1 MQEYVAQ
8 DLFQADCGTV
18 ESAALLDFPRLLQ
31 VEVTTRCN
39 MRCAMCVKSAPG
51 SEIVEAHLPL
61 TTFQALAPVL
71 AKTEKLV
78 LNGIGE
84 PLLHPQLPEFVAF
97 ARERMAPDA
106 EIGFQSNGL
115 LLTPELARKL
125 VRAGVDT
132 ICISL
137 DAVEDEEDNGQVKG
151 ELHGQRKVRK
161 LENAFAMLRE
171 AAEQEGRALR
181 LGVEF
186 VLMADT
192 LRQLPKVVRWA
203 AQQGGSFVIVSHLL
217 AYSETMCEQSLF
229 NPNTPGATALFEKW
243 QAKALR
249 EGLDF
254 HDYLGKLWKYGK
266 SGPEKRIAALAEG
279 LQEEARQKQI
289 WLHLRSLLEW
299 DRRDLTA
306 VREICDEAAQAAR
319 TAGLELRMP
328 PLMALNQR
336 RCHFIADGAA
346 FVTAQGDVCPCQF
359 MWHGSI
365 CHMDGGDKRIR
376 PWRFG
381 NLNETPLAE
390 IWRSQEYAA
399 FRAEVLQDAYPY
411 CSNCPFVPCED
422 ISCKSYAFEYDCL
435 GSTVPCGHCLWN
447 MGALQCL
454 L

>member
-1 MQEYVAQ
+1 MRENGQTGMCR
-8 DLFQADCGTV
+8 ADCDPR
-18 ESAALLDFPRLLQ
+18 ESGVLLSFPRLLQ

-51 SEIVEAHLPL
+51 CEIVEGHLAL
-61 TTFQALAPVL
+61 DTFRNLAPVL
-71 AKTEKLV
+71 EKTDKLV

-106 EIGFQSNGL
+106 DIGFQTNGL
-115 LLTPELARKL
+115 LLSPELARRF

-132 ICISL
+132 ICVSV
-137 DAVEDEEDNGQVKG
+137 DAVEDEDDTGPGKG
-151 ELHGQRKVRK
+151 ELHGQQKVRK
-161 LENAFAMLRE
+161 LEKAFTMLRE
-171 AAEQEGRALR
+171 AASEDGRTLR

-203 AQQGGSFVIVSHLL
+203 AQQGVSFVIVSHLL
-217 AYSETMCEQSLF
+217 AYDEAMREQSLF
-229 NPNTPGATALFEKW
+229 NPNTPAATAVFGKW

-254 HDYLGKLWKYGK
+254 HEYLTGLWKYGK
-266 SGPEKRIAALAEG
+266 SGPEKRIAVLAEG
-279 LQEEARQKQI
+279 LQEEARQQQI
-289 WLHLRSLLEW
+289 WVHLRSLLEW
-299 DRRDLTA
+299 DRRDLSSVRA
-306 VREICDEAAQAAR
+306 VCAEAEQAAR
-319 TAGLELRMP
+319 DAGLDLRMP
-328 PLMALNQR
+328 PMMALDQR
-336 RCHFIADGAA
+336 RCHFIADSAA

-359 MWHGSI
+359 LWHGSM
-365 CHMDGGDKRIR
+365 CHLDGGDKRIR

-381 NLNETPLAE
+381 NLHETPLE
-390 IWRSQEYAA
+390 KIWCSADYTA
-399 FRAEVLQDAYPY
+399 FRKEVLEDAYPY

-422 ISCKSYAFEYDCL
+422 ISCKSYEFEYDCL